1 MQQENRSRRNFLKQ
15 AFGGVVGVSVLGA
28 GVAAWRKPADIS
40 ADYSSYFAGIN
51 RELQRAGIGEPT
63 IIIDLDRVD
72 HNLHEIVTHIIPPV
86 NYRIVTKSLPSVEL
100 LKYVMQKSGS
110 QRLMAFHA
118 PYLTWMMREFPGA
131 DILLGKPLLVD
142 SARAF
147 YRGLT
152 PADQENASGRIQW
165 LVDTPVRLET
175 YLVLAEELG
184 IRLCINIE
192 IDVGLKRGGVE
203 DLDTF
208 ATLLG
213 IIADHPERL
222 IFTGLMGYDAHVPH
236 APPLISSVGAAFRG
250 TLGRYGEFV
259 AFGQVQYPDLF
270 KPGLN
275 IPALTFNS
283 GGSSTYFM
291 FANQAIVNDVAAG
304 SAVVKP
310 ATFGSLTHHQPAL
323 FIAAPVL
330 KKMDGIQLPFLG
342 PLADLMQWWNP
353 NMGTS
358 LYLYGGGW
366 AADIVS
372 PPGVMLNELAADPPN
387 QNLQPNQSLYHV
399 SKRSPLQIGDFVFF
413 QPQQGDAISQFER
426 LLVMRDG
433 RLVDT
438 WHSFP
443 SRY

>member
-1 MQQENRSRRNFLKQ
+1 
-15 AFGGVVGVSVLGA
+15 VGVSILGA
-28 GVAAWRKPADIS
+28 GVAAWRKPADTS

-51 RELQRAGIGEPT
+51 RELQAAGIGEPS
-63 IIIDLDRVD
+63 IILDLDRCD
-72 HNLHEIVTHIIPPV
+72 HNIHEIVTHIIPPV
-86 NYRIVTKSLPSVEL
+86 DYRIVTKSLPSVEL

-118 PYLTWMMREFPGA
+118 PYLTWMIREFPGA
-131 DILLGKPLLVD
+131 DILMGKPLLVD

-147 YRGLT
+147 YRALVPG
-152 PADQENASGRIQW
+152 DQQSASARIQW
-165 LVDTPVRLET
+165 LVDTPMRLEG
-175 YLVLAEELG
+175 YLGLADELG
-184 IRLCINIE
+184 VKLRINIE

-208 ATLLG
+208 STMLA
-213 IIADHPERL
+213 IIADHPERST
-222 IFTGLMGYDAHVPH
+222 FSGLMGYDAHVPH
-236 APPLISSVGAAFRG
+236 APPLISSVADAFRD
-250 TLGRYGEFV
+250 TLARYGEFV
-259 AFGQVQYPDLF
+259 AFGQVQQPALF

-275 IPALTFNS
+275 KPALTLNS

-310 ATFGSLTHHQPAL
+310 ATFGALTRHQPAL

-372 PPGVMLNELAADPPN
+372 PAGVMLNELAADPPN

-399 SKRSPLQIGDFVFF
+399 SKRSSIQIGDFVFF

-426 LLVMRDG
+426 LLVLRDG
-433 RLVDT
+433 RLIDS